1 MCRGAAPLEE
11 AQVLGDS
18 RGEEAVLQLVDA
30 CGECLD
36 GIIRAHGT
44 GRL

>member
-1 MCRGAAPLEE
+1 MGGASLEE

-18 RGEEAVLQLVDA
+18 RGEEAMLQLVDA
-30 CGECLD
+30 CGERLD
-36 GIIRAHGT
+36 SVIGAYGT